1 MAEMVDV
8 NEEQSE
14 IEAVEQD
21 IAKREPEKQVAQ
33 EESLDDILPSKFKGK
48 SAKELAKIVA
58 DQDSMIGR
66 QAQEVGE
73 VRKLADE
80 LLRSSLT
87 KKPEET
93 KPQEVDFFEN
103 PQEAIRQAVAN
114 SPDVLQAKQY
124 AMQAQQEQARQM
136 LASKHPDFGQV
147 VKDGEFI
154 EWIKSSKTRIKL
166 FNEAESYDVDAAD
179 ELLSTFKQ
187 LKAIK
192 QAQVSQAVNE
202 TEKTAR
208 EKALKSAS
216 VDTSGTG
223 ESGKTVYRRAKL
235 LEMQLRRPDEY
246 RALADSGELAQAYL
260 EGRVR

>member
-1 MAEMVDV
+1 MAEFIDL
-8 NEEQSE
+8 NEEEQGE
-14 IEAVEQD
+14 IEAVEQQQ
-21 IAKREPEKQVAQ
+21 EPQVEQ

-73 VRKLADE
+73 VRRLADE
-80 LLRSSLT
+80 LLRSSLN

-114 SPDVLQAKQY
+114 SPDVQQAKQY
-124 AMQAQQEQARQM
+124 ALKAQQEQARQV

-147 VKDGEFI
+147 VQDGEFV
-154 EWIKSSKTRIKL
+154 EWIKASKTRIKL
-166 FNEAESYDVDAAD
+166 FNEAEAYDVDAAD
-179 ELLSTFKQ
+179 ELLSTYKQ
-187 LKAIK
+187 LKAVK
-192 QAQVSQAVNE
+192 QAQVSQAVNA
-202 TEKTAR
+202 TEKAAR
-208 EKALKSAS
+208 EKALTSAS

-223 ESGKTVYRRAKL
+223 EVSKTIYRRAKL

-246 RALADSGELAQAYL
+246 RMLADSGELAQAYL
-260 EGRVR
+260 DGRVR